1 MGYAERNELLRG
13 MGDIGKV
20 MEESRFEDTK
30 GNYMDQV

>member
-1 MGYAERNELLRG
+1 MQRG
-13 MGDIGKV
+13 MIFMGDIGKV